1 MLGTGGSS
9 SAVTK
14 ILIDNGVKEDNIL
27 FLNVLGCSE
36 GLWVLK
42 KAFPKLRVLTCGVE
56 PYLNEHK
63 YLVPGI
69 GDFGDRYYNTEWMPW
84 R

>member
-42 KAFPKLRVLTCGVE
+42 KSISKIKSSNLWSRAIFE
-56 PYLNEHK
+56 SA
-63 YLVPGI
+63 
-69 GDFGDRYYNTEWMPW
+69 
-84 R
+84 